1 MRENPPSIER
11 MMEVLNG
18 ERARPITNDNVS
30 DIDAASNQNAPI
42 TAEASTEAVTESG
55 SNTLLE
61 TRPPALAEAAKLA
74 DTEQAQMSA
83 LLKAIVDPD
92 IFTARVHRDRAI
104 DLRWVLRDIRSDR
117 LKWWPVKE
125 SDLRA
130 LIEMGLV
137 EMRDDRP
144 ILTSAGA
151 DAIV

>member
-1 MRENPPSIER
+1 MRENAPSIER

-18 ERARPITNDNVS
+18 ERARPITNNVS
-30 DIDAASNQNAPI
+30 NSDAASNENAP
-42 TAEASTEAVTESG
+42 TRAEASTEAVTESG
-55 SNTLLE
+55 SNTLSE
-61 TRPPALAEAAKLA
+61 TRAPALAEAAKLA
-74 DTEQAQMSA
+74 DSEQAQMSA
-83 LLKAIVDPD
+83 LLKAIIDPD

-125 SDLRA
+125 PDLRA

-144 ILTSAGA
+144 ILTSAVA